1 MRWIA
6 LALGVVGVCVCV
18 GMAADTGTDV
28 PQRAPVPPAAVPA
41 RQSVVESRPS
51 ASLPAA
57 SSRPVAKDPFVDAPT
72 RPAEGPSAFT
82 SSARDQQAL
91 ATVAAALHIDR
102 TEAARR
108 VTDPAKLAEIMRVLE
123 THGEAYWTTY
133 FERDRIAVA
142 EAPKLVAAGRFE
154 DLPLPNRPR
163 PDSPPTEADR
173 KLLADVEAA
182 AVPRSPD
189 EYVLRMVVS
198 AANGAGVVQRL
209 VRFGA
214 ADSARFDD
222 ATRAY
227 SAVRA
232 VMADELRPLVGN

>member
-1 MRWIA
+1 M
-6 LALGVVGVCVCV
+6 GVVGVCVCV
-18 GMAADTGTDV
+18 GMAAQTGSEE
-28 PQRAPVPPAAVPA
+28 PQHAPFPPVAAPSGASAV
-41 RQSVVESRPS
+41 QSRPS
-51 ASLPAA
+51 AGVPAPP
-57 SSRPVAKDPFVDAPT
+57 SRPVAKEPFVDAPP
-72 RPAEGPSAFT
+72 RPAEGASAFT
-82 SSARDQQAL
+82 SSPRDQQAL
-91 ATVAAALHIDR
+91 ATVAAVLNIER
-102 TEAARR
+102 TDAARR
-108 VTDPAKLAEIMRVLE
+108 VTDPAKLADIMRVLE
-123 THGEAYWTTY
+123 AHGEAYWTTY

-173 KLLADVEAA
+173 KLLAAVEAA

-198 AANGAGVVQRL
+198 AANGSGVVQRL
-209 VRFGA
+209 VRFGT

-227 SAVRA
+227 SAVRS